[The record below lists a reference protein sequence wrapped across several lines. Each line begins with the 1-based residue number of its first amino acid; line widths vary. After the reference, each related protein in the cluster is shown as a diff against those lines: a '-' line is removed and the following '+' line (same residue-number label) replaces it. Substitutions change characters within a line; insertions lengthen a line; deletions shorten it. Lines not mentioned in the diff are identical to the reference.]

1 MDRGCWKCSPELINS
16 VSVPAGRRESSGL
29 QAEGANIGNQ
39 GSWRVL
45 LCSGPYT
52 VGFNS
57 FPLPGRGVNVYY
69 QDTRGAGLT
78 NSRVT
83 AHMEGEGAKTLQEI

>member
-1 MDRGCWKCSPELINS
+1 M
-16 VSVPAGRRESSGL
+16 
-29 QAEGANIGNQ
+29 
-39 GSWRVL
+39 
-45 LCSGPYT
+45 
-52 VGFNS
+52 GFNS